1 MQRTKIKS
9 KNIQT
14 KTKQQKVN
22 LETKIIEFVNKN
34 SVVLFFVFIT
44 LMAFILRYI
53 FFTHKSGD
61 YICFISIWIEKLSQF
76 EGFSGLGENIGEYNV
91 PYMFFLTLISKTP
104 FNDLIEIKI
113 FSIIFDFAGAFI
125 AVKIISYLKNTRFFT
140 PSNMLLYSL
149 ILFNPVVF
157 LDSAYW
163 AQCDFIYVSMI
174 MVSVYYMLKEK
185 FTPSM
190 IFFGIALTF
199 KLQSVMF
206 LPVIIIFYFVSG
218 KMKIKH
224 FLWIPAVYG
233 ISIVPALIAGRGLKD
248 TLSIYVNQTGI
259 YKQLTMNCPNIYNL
273 LQGDYNMFRN
283 AGIIL
288 TMGILGTGALLFI
301 TKRKQFVRAD
311 MLLLTI
317 WVTQSCICFLPSM
330 HERYAFMTC
339 IFSILWSAFY
349 KKDWW
354 ITVVINFVC
363 LLSFTPYLC
372 GIEIIK
378 LGYLAVVNIAVFI
391 ILSHELFV
399 KTPKNN
405 CLKVAS

>member
-1 MQRTKIKS
+1 MQRIKKEQ

-14 KTKQQKVN
+14 RTEQRKEN
-22 LETKIIEFVNKN
+22 PETKITEFIN
-34 SVVLFFVFIT
+34 SNIVLLFFVFIT
-44 LMAFILRYI
+44 LMAFILRCI

-61 YICFISIWIEKLSQF
+61 YLYFMSIWIEQLSQF

-113 FSIIFDFAGAFI
+113 FSVIFDFAGAFI
-125 AVKIISYLKNTRFFT
+125 AVKIISHLRNTRFFT
-140 PSNMLLYSL
+140 TSNMLLYSV

-157 LDSAYW
+157 IDSAYW

-174 MVSVYYMLKEK
+174 MFSIYYMLKEK
-185 FTPSM
+185 FTPAM
-190 IFFGIALTF
+190 IFFGIAFAF
-199 KLQSVMF
+199 KLQAVMF
-206 LPVIIIFYFVSG
+206 LPVIFIVYFMSE

-248 TLSIYVNQTGI
+248 TLSIYAAQTDI
-259 YKQLTMNCPNIYNL
+259 YKQLTMNCPNIYYFL
-273 LQGDYNMFRN
+273 KGDYSMFRN

-288 TMGILGTGALLFI
+288 TMGILGTGAFLFI
-301 TKRKQFVRAD
+301 TKRKQFVKSD
-311 MLLLTI
+311 LLLLSV

-339 IFSILWSAFY
+339 VFSILWSTFY

-354 ITVVINFVC
+354 ITVIINLVC
-363 LLSFTPYLC
+363 LLSFTPYLFS
-372 GIEIIK
+372 IEIIK
-378 LGYLAVVNIAVFI
+378 LDYLAVINITVFI
-391 ILSHELFV
+391 LLSFKLFI
-399 KTPKNN
+399 KTPNNN
-405 CLKVAS
+405 CPESAA